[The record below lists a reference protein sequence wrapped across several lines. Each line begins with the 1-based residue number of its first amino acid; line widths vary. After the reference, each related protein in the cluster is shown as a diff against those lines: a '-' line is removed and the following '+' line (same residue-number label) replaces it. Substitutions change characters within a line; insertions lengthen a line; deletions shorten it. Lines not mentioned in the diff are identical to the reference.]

1 MPANP
6 RWKKRPEGSN
16 WGDFGPDD
24 QRGRINLLTPE
35 RTKRAAQEI
44 REGLSFVLSL
54 PLTLPGKQVLNT
66 RRKPPAFHG
75 VDREGH
81 VSFDFPLQQLN
92 PLHTDVNCDDA
103 VTLYLQYSTQW
114 DSLCHMGSMFDANG
128 DGKEERVYYNGWSV
142 RDPKTDKPVYGDV
155 GAYALGIEH
164 MAESGVQGRGVMIDL
179 HAHYG
184 DERRAVNYDD
194 LMRIL
199 EQDKVVVEEG
209 DMLCLHTGLGQM
221 IMDMHGD
228 PQPKVRTS
236 CAVLDSSDKRLL
248 KWVSDTGLAII
259 AADNLAVEQSTQLP
273 RKMHERG
280 PVLPLHELCLFK
292 LGIHLGELWYLS
304 ELARWLRE
312 HKRSRFFLT
321 APPLRLPGAVGSPA
335 TPVAT
340 V

>member
-1 MPANP
+1 MRSQ
-6 RWKKRPEGSN
+6 RWKNRPEGSN

-35 RTKRAAQEI
+35 RTRRAAQEI
-44 REGLSFVLSL
+44 REGLSFCLSL

-66 RRKPPAFHG
+66 RRKPPQFHG
-75 VDREGH
+75 VDRNGRI
-81 VSFDFPLQQLN
+81 SFDLPFSEID

-114 DSLCHMGSMFDANG
+114 DSLCHMGSLFDADG
-128 DGKEERVYYNGWSV
+128 DGVAERVYYNGWHV
-142 RDPKTDKPVYGDV
+142 LDPGTGKPIYGDV
-155 GAYALGIEH
+155 GAYALGIQN
-164 MAESGVQGRGVMIDL
+164 MAESGVQGRGVLIDL

-184 DERRAVNYDD
+184 DARHHAGYDD
-194 LMRIL
+194 LMRIMDA
-199 EQDKVVVEEG
+199 DKVEVEEG

-221 IMDMHGD
+221 IVDMQGN
-228 PQPKVRTS
+228 PEPKVRTA
-236 CAVLDSSDKRLL
+236 CPVLDSTDQRLL
-248 KWVSDTGLAII
+248 RWIEESGIAII

-273 RKMHERG
+273 REMHAPG
-280 PVLPLHELCLFK
+280 PAMPLHELCLFK

-304 ELARWLRE
+304 ELARWLRA
-312 HKRSRFFLT
+312 HRRSRFFLT